1 MPLLPITLL
10 PLENVV
16 IVKKKMLF
24 MLTCK
29 EFIIA
34 LLNELINILNVSLLI
49 SNVILQI
56 LINKSSMDSQ

>member
-56 LINKSSMDSQ
+56 LINKSSLDSQ